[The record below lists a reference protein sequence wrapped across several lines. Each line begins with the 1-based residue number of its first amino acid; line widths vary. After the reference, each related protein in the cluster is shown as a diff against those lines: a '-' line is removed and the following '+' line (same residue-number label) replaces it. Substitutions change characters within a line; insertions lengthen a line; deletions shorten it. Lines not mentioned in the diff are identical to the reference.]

1 MSIRGE
7 HKKNI
12 MKSFLIFN
20 WLRVRSKRLPRGKNP
35 TGKKQNIGMEMNKSK
50 TLYSRN
56 DEGLVIGRP
65 VAKLAL
71 LVPISRSLHT
81 CKRWNRLNWL
91 FVVHYY
97 CFFCWSFAEYFFQK
111 KNNIKN
117 LFYFFIFTF
126 IMLCL
131 LSST

>member
-1 MSIRGE
+1 MNA
-7 HKKNI
+7 KKI
-12 MKSFLIFN
+12 IKDFLFLIGYVYKVN
-20 WLRVRSKRLPRGKNP
+20 VEASPKKTNP
-35 TGKKQNIGMEMNKSK
+35 TGKQQNIVMEMNKSK

-71 LVPISRSLHT
+71 SVPISRSLHT

-97 CFFCWSFAEYFFQK
+97 CFFCCPPAKLFFK
-111 KNNIKN
+111 KNRQLNFFY
-117 LFYFFIFTF
+117 LFSTF
-126 IMLCL
+126 VAVRY
-131 LSST
+131 